1 MNHWNNQCFLN
12 KSQQKVKE
20 KPTALAFL
28 KRLQSV
34 QIYPRL
40 SGAKIYII

>member
-1 MNHWNNQCFLN
+1 MLLKKN
-12 KSQQKVKE
+12 KQKVKE

-34 QIYPRL
+34 QIYPHL
-40 SGAKIYII
+40 SEAKIYINYE